1 MDSHR
6 CTSLYVR
13 RRSRSSYA
21 KRSRELRM
29 LWRSAAHTS
38 CIDAGNR
45 RGASSR
51 RSCNCASRKTLA
63 TSASIRI
70 YRNWSARRLRN
81 TRSINPVAFG
91 KISAQ
96 RICQCFAF
104 KFFLNAPD
112 RNANSS
118 MEVSNRYSST
128 SSLAPNSVDWKAAC
142 TNRTWS
148 MDRHIALSS

>member
-1 MDSHR
+1 MDSPC
-6 CTSLYVR
+6 CTSLCVR
-13 RRSRSSYA
+13 RHSRSSYA
-21 KRSRELRM
+21 KRSRKLWM
-29 LWRSAAHTS
+29 LWRSAAHPS
-38 CIDAGNR
+38 CIDVGNR

-63 TSASIRI
+63 TSACIRI

-104 KFFLNAPD
+104 KFFLNAHHCNP
-112 RNANSS
+112 SPS
-118 MEVSNRYSST
+118 MEIPNRYSGT

-148 MDRHIALSS
+148 MDRHLALSS